1 MSKSTHVQ
9 KFLDNKYIKNLED
22 KMQHK
27 NHDEQLEIIYNA
39 VADDLTCVS
48 KKCDNTKLH
57 PHTIVNQTVLD
68 YAYWIQY
75 YLLKLTFVYQEKTLG
90 QTPEQKF
97 DKNINEGPYKHQ
109 LLVIKNLHDTVESIT
124 HWGEFYEAEK
134 RGKSINIIA
143 IINLIFLPLTV
154 IVGWFGMNFQSMG
167 APSLKN
173 GGIFTV
179 KYGQSFV
186 FALFILFTLITMNF
200 LYFNYDLGT
209 LFGMDKWR
217 PN

>member
-48 KKCDNTKLH
+48 KSAIILTH
-57 PHTIVNQTVLD
+57 PHTIVNQSVLD

-75 YLLKLTFVYQEKTLG
+75 YLLKLTFVYQEKTLA

-97 DKNINEGPYKHQ
+97 DKY
-109 LLVIKNLHDTVESIT
+109 
-124 HWGEFYEAEK
+124 
-134 RGKSINIIA
+134 
-143 IINLIFLPLTV
+143 
-154 IVGWFGMNFQSMG
+154 
-167 APSLKN
+167 
-173 GGIFTV
+173 
-179 KYGQSFV
+179 
-186 FALFILFTLITMNF
+186 
-200 LYFNYDLGT
+200 
-209 LFGMDKWR
+209 
-217 PN
+217 